1 VSYCLNPNCPSP
13 TDPSNENRRVCCQ
26 CGSDLLLQGRYR
38 VTKQLG
44 GGGFGK
50 TFEITDD
57 HTGIDKV
64 LKVLL
69 KEHPKAV
76 QLFQQEA
83 KVLSKLK
90 HPGTP
95 KVDKDGYFTF
105 MPKGGKEPIHCL
117 VMEKIEGDNLQD
129 WMKSRKKEPISQE
142 QAIEWLKQLAEILD
156 KVHSL
161 NYFHRDIKPQNI
173 MRKPDGQLVLIDFGT
188 AREQTDTFIAKMEG
202 GQNVTGI
209 ISPGYTPPE
218 QANGKAVPQS
228 DFFALGRTFVYLL
241 TGKPPTAYPE
251 NPRTGKLLWRKGAPD
266 ISTQLADLLD
276 YLMATFPGNRPQTPQ
291 VILKCLRE
299 IDLTQPVSP
308 KPKDPPPKP
317 PPKPKPRPREGI
329 PFYRL
334 PRPLIKLNFPFK
346 FLWIMGTFFLMG
358 GLFYTQINGYLR
370 YGFIPANPIL
380 ILKSIPSSL
389 WLQEYKSAVGQ
400 VYTVAI
406 SPDGQTLV
414 AGSFG
419 NISIWDLQTGKLLH
433 SIAAHSSWVKA
444 LAISP
449 DGEILASGSNDKT
462 IRLWDLKQGIRRR
475 TIEGHTESVNTLAFS
490 PDGRTLASGSDDR
503 TIRLWDLDTGV
514 RILTIAAHDGP
525 VNSIAFSPDGKTL
538 ASGSSDQSIKLWGLT
553 QGTRKLTISGHSG
566 AINDIAYTTDG
577 QSLGSV
583 SDDGTI
589 RLWNPNTGDQVRL
602 FSAQGNDVK
611 SMVISP
617 DGQTLF
623 SGSDRVIIWDLKTGE
638 QKATLWGHAQTV
650 NALALSPNGEIL
662 VSGSEDKTIK
672 IWQVPVNN

>member
-1 VSYCLNPNCPSP
+1 M
-13 TDPSNENRRVCCQ
+13 
-26 CGSDLLLQGRYR
+26 LQGRYH

-57 HTGIDKV
+57 HTGINKV
-64 LKVLL
+64 VKVLL

-76 QLFQQEA
+76 QLFKQEA
-83 KVLSKLK
+83 KVLSKLQ

-117 VMEKIEGDNLQD
+117 VMEKIEGANLQD

-188 AREQTDTFIAKMEG
+188 AREETDTFIAKMEG

-251 NPRTGKLLWRKGAPD
+251 NPRTGKLLWRKGAPN
-266 ISTQLADLLD
+266 ISTQLSDLLD

-308 KPKDPPPKP
+308 KVTPDPPPKP
-317 PPKPKPRPREGI
+317 PSKRKPRSREVI

-334 PRPLIKLNFPFK
+334 PRPSIQFNFPFK

-389 WLQEYKSAVGQ
+389 WLQGYKSAVGQ

-419 NISIWDLQTGKLLH
+419 NITIWDLQTGKLLY

-490 PDGRTLASGSDDR
+490 PDGQTLASGSDDR
-503 TIRLWDLDTGV
+503 TIRLWDLKTGA
-514 RILTIAAHDGP
+514 RILTIPAHDGP
-525 VNSIAFSPDGKTL
+525 VNSIAFSPDGQTL
-538 ASGSSDQSIKLWGLT
+538 ASGSSDQTIKLWGLT

-602 FSAQGNDVK
+602 FSAQGSDVK

-623 SGSDRVIIWDLKTGE
+623 SGSDRIIIWDLKTGE